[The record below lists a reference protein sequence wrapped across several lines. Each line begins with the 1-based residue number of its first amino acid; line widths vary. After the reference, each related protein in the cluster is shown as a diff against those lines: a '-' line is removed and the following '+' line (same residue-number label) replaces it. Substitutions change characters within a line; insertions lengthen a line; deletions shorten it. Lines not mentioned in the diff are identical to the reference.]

1 MKLLLSDADHST
13 GYGESNMAKP
23 VPFFPGRIIPLFPFS
38 ALVMA
43 WLYLN
48 KAQLDKGS
56 IPFEA

>member
-13 GYGESNMAKP
+13 GNGESNMAKP